1 MKKIL
6 IFVIFMLLSLSVFAV
21 DFPEPTGYVNDFANI
36 FSEQEQQ
43 GMESLLDQIEKNST
57 VEIAVVTIPSLEGL
71 SKEQYAVE
79 LFEKWKI
86 GKKDVDNGL
95 LILIAPNEREY
106 RIEVGYGLEGV
117 ITDTMA
123 GIVGRKNFV
132 ENFRA
137 EKYGAGVKDAIL
149 DFKGLIEKDPTVIS
163 EIERNKEKGMQVPL
177 WFSGLI
183 GFSGLIALF
192 AFLIVLTVIMRFA
205 TKKQKKSKST
215 ATRLIAGA
223 ILFILI
229 WLIFNVFVAVIAFIF
244 YIIFVMI
251 PLKSGFFIGG
261 PGYRGGFRGGFGGGG
276 FGGFGGGGSGGGGAG
291 GGW

>member
-1 MKKIL
+1 MKRYLPIIIL
-6 IFVIFMLLSLSVFAV
+6 LLLATTTLAV
-21 DFPEPTGYVNDFANI
+21 DYPEPVGYVNDFAKI
-36 FSEQEQQ
+36 FSEQERQE
-43 GMESLLDQIEKNST
+43 MESLLDQIEKNST
-57 VEIAVVTIPSLEGL
+57 VEIAVVTVASLEGL
-71 SKEQYAVE
+71 SKEQYAVK
-79 LFEKWKI
+79 LFEKWGI

-95 LILIAPNEREY
+95 LILIAPTERKY

-137 EKYGAGVKDAIL
+137 EQYGKGVHDAIM
-149 DFKGLIEKDPTVIS
+149 DFKGLIEKDPAVVS
-163 EIERNKEKGMQVPL
+163 EIESHKKQGMQVPL

-192 AFLIVLTVIMRFA
+192 IFLLVLTAIIRAA

-215 ATRLIAGA
+215 ATKLIAGA
-223 ILFILI
+223 VFFVLV
-229 WLIFNVFVAVIAFIF
+229 WLIFNFMVAIIAFIL
-244 YIIFVMI
+244 YIIFAMI
-251 PLKSGFFIGG
+251 PFKSGGGIFYG
-261 PGYRGGFRGGFGGGG
+261 PGRGGFRGGFGGGG

>member
-1 MKKIL
+1 MKKYLPL
-6 IFVIFMLLSLSVFAV
+6 IVLLLLTSIVFAV

-36 FSEQEQQ
+36 FSEQEKQE
-43 GMESLLDQIEKNST
+43 METMLAQIEKDST
-57 VEIAVVTIPSLEGL
+57 VEISVVTITSLEGL

-79 LFEKWKI
+79 LFEKWGI

-123 GIVGRKNFV
+123 GVVGRKNFV

-137 EKYGAGVKDAIL
+137 EKYGKGVHDAIL
-149 DFKGLIEKDPTVIS
+149 DFKGLIEKDPAVVS
-163 EIERNKEKGMQVPL
+163 EIEKSPKEPSASG
-177 WFSGLI
+177 WFS
-183 GFSGLIALF
+183 
-192 AFLIVLTVIMRFA
+192 VIMIFVTSLIIFSVVMRA
-205 TKKQKKSKST
+205 ITKKQKKRRSIAS
-215 ATRLIAGA
+215 RLIAGA
-223 ILFILI
+223 VLFVLI
-229 WLIFNVFVAVIAFIF
+229 WFVFNVVVAIIAFVLYVF
-244 YIIFVMI
+244 FVMI
-251 PLKSGFFIGG
+251 PFKSGFFIGG
-261 PGYRGGFRGGFGGGG
+261 PGYRGGFRGGFSGGRGG